1 MMISSSNLA
10 SLLKTSYL
18 ASFTLLE
25 QMKGNAMMKTLEV
38 MGEAIR
44 NPKHPFRK
52 TQHHSKKSLK
62 NRHERRKIRE
72 FLQLGDWLA
81 EEMA

>member
-1 MMISSSNLA
+1 
-10 SLLKTSYL
+10 
-18 ASFTLLE
+18 
-25 QMKGNAMMKTLEV
+25 MMKTLEV

-52 TQHHSKKSLK
+52 TEHYTKKSLK

-72 FLQLGDWLA
+72 YLQLGDWLS
-81 EEMA
+81 EETA

>member
-1 MMISSSNLA
+1 MISSSFFNELPGI
-10 SLLKTSYL
+10 SYL
-18 ASFTLLE
+18 ASFTLSVQRKE
-25 QMKGNAMMKTLEV
+25 NAMMKTLEV

-72 FLQLGDWLA
+72 FLQLGDWLS

>member
-1 MMISSSNLA
+1 
-10 SLLKTSYL
+10 
-18 ASFTLLE
+18 
-25 QMKGNAMMKTLEV
+25 MMKTLEL

-62 NRHERRKIRE
+62 NRHERRKIRG
-72 FLQLGDWLA
+72 FLQIGAWLA
-81 EEMA
+81 DDMTEEMA

>member
-1 MMISSSNLA
+1 LKSRKLA
-10 SLLKTSYL
+10 L
-18 ASFTLLE
+18 FTLTVKRKE
-25 QMKGNAMMKTLEV
+25 NDMMKTLEV
-38 MGEAIR
+38 MSEAIR

-52 TQHHSKKSLK
+52 AQHHSKKSLK

-72 FLQLGDWLA
+72 YLQLGDWMA

>member
-1 MMISSSNLA
+1 MESSWLA
-10 SLLKTSYL
+10 Y
-18 ASFTLLE
+18 FTLTVKRKE
-25 QMKGNAMMKTLEV
+25 NAMMKTLAV

-44 NPKHPFRK
+44 DPKHPFRK
-52 TQHHSKKSLK
+52 AQHHSKKSLK

-72 FLQLGDWLA
+72 FLQLGDWMA

>member
-1 MMISSSNLA
+1 MFENKNKIWTGGGWHHLRFQSDDR
-10 SLLKTSYL
+10 KRK
-18 ASFTLLE
+18 E
-25 QMKGNAMMKTLEV
+25 NAMMKSIET

-52 TQHHSKKSLK
+52 TEHHSKKSLK

-72 FLQLGDWLA
+72 FLHLGDWVA
-81 EEMA
+81 EEAV

>member
-1 MMISSSNLA
+1 
-10 SLLKTSYL
+10 
-18 ASFTLLE
+18 
-25 QMKGNAMMKTLEV
+25 MMKTLEV

-52 TQHHSKKSLK
+52 AQHHSKKSLK

-72 FLQLGDWLA
+72 FLQIADWLN